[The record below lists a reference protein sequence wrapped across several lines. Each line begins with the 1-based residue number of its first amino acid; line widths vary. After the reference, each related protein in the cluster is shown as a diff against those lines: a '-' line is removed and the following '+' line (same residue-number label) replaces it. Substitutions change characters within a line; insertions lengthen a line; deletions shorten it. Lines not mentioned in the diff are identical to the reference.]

1 MSDLPSSL
9 LLQQSH
15 ARSISGEDLETFGR
29 QAAEKYASG
38 TPLTQAVVETVKKAG
53 LSPEQV
59 RRVTE
64 FANTE
69 TFLRE
74 FKKEGSE
81 HRVVNFD
88 GGPAD
93 YSRVLQDLN
102 DGGGGTVFDYG
113 NSDYSHEPSKKAS
126 VRDDFEVKLASM
138 FEVGS
143 TALPYAEPLRDA
155 MDLKDKLAAV
165 YDEIAHE
172 LSTGENVFGDISDYL
187 YNQVK
192 QAALNGASLGDVVQV
207 WSLLSPDPIFIKT
220 AFQLVTPRLVS
231 DGVMSRADLNDSIA
245 KTAHNVTP
253 NPEHPLVDGFQAY
266 CESLNKLA
274 ALRQVQG
281 ELEAGLD
288 SISTFLKAAAEE
300 VVVKDNKPI
309 SEVIKK
315 VWHGSKELSEKAA
328 PHTADL
334 ARAAVGGVL
343 GHGAGETASKV
354 VGGITKKAPH
364 IAAALAA
371 EAAYQRAKYSPTVQ
385 GTKNFVLSRVP
396 YTNQNM
402 IRQYNLQNSNP

>member
-220 AFQLVTPRLVS
+220 AFQMVTPRLVS

-288 SISTFLKAAAEE
+288 SISTFLKQAGSEGVLTKVWRGSKGVAQWAAPLVRKGVATVAE
-300 VVVKDNKPI
+300 PFI
-309 SEVIKK
+309 GSEV
-315 VWHGSKELSEKAA
+315 
-328 PHTADL
+328 
-334 ARAAVGGVL
+334 ARNVGR
-343 GHGAGETASKV
+343 GAGWATEHVPEAV
-354 VGGITKKAPH
+354 
-364 IAAALAA
+364 AALAA
-371 EAAYQRAKYSPTVQ
+371 EDFYKKHIKYSPAVHTAS
-385 GTKNFVLSRVP
+385 NFLQSRIP
-396 YTNQNM
+396 YTEPWM
-402 IRQYNLQNSNP
+402 VREYGLQQRFV